1 MRIVRRIALLVVLWL
16 LAWGDFTLANV
27 LSGIVV
33 AGLLLIAF
41 PLGRMHRSP
50 RRISVVGAAVL
61 VGHVAVQL
69 VASNVVMAREIL
81 RRTPRAR
88 PGVLAHRLL
97 EPSEEVVTVMTSII
111 SLSPGTMTVDVDA
124 GSTTIYVHFFQLD
137 DVPAARA
144 FLRKLER
151 RVDAAIPLRR
161 AGAVDGRATP
171 EVAP

>member
-1 MRIVRRIALLVVLWL
+1 MRIVRRVALLVVLWL

-33 AGLLLIAF
+33 AALLLLAF
-41 PLGRMHRSP
+41 PLGRLHRSP
-50 RRISVVGAAVL
+50 RRISVVGVAVL
-61 VGHVAVQL
+61 LGHVAVQL

-81 RRTPRAR
+81 RRVPRDR

-97 EPSEEVVTVMTSII
+97 APSEEVVTVMTSII
-111 SLSPGTMTVDVDA
+111 SLSPGTMTVDVDT

-137 DVPAARA
+137 DVAAARA
-144 FLRKLER
+144 FLRTLEH
-151 RVDAAIPLRR
+151 RVDAAIPVRR
-161 AGAVDGRATP
+161 AGGVDEQPTP